1 MFIFVFN
8 WTPVLM
14 EEPSSSVDTSGRLAS
29 GLRPILG
36 QEGEPDPPFGHIF
49 SGFMIMCM
57 FGPLPWL

>member
-1 MFIFVFN
+1 M
-8 WTPVLM
+8 LM